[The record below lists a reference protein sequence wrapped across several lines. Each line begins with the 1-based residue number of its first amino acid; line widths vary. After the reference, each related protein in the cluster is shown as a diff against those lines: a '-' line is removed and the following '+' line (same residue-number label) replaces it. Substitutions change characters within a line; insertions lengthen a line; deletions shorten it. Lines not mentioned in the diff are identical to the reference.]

1 MIAFT
6 EKPQD
11 EQVQANQPP
20 HPDAP
25 RVSDTVRGP
34 LVPGRETVES
44 IVVALFLALLLRA
57 FEAEAFVI
65 PTGSMAPTLMG
76 RHKDLDCSECG
87 FNFQAGA
94 SREEDDQSHTLRT
107 ELAKLDQEVERLRRL
122 ADDSSAGPQQ
132 REVATRQLDAIEAED
147 GKLAMLRLRL
157 AGKMIASATC
167 PNCGNTMRLIEGQ
180 GTNIQYD
187 ARYPSFDGDRILVDK
202 FAYDFAEP
210 QRWDVVVFKYPEDSD
225 TNYIKRLIGLPGET
239 VQLVGGDIWTSR
251 NGGKAQIARKPP
263 RVMRAMLQ
271 TVHDSDHPA
280 AVLQDEGWPP
290 AWTDWSQPGSRG
302 GRWQAEDRRRRF
314 TASCAAGESAMLRF
328 RHFMPA
334 AENWKQ
340 ARLGQGLELPARPD
354 LVDDFQAYNAIHH
367 DGHWVGDLA
376 VACRL
381 ESRSAT
387 GVMKLDL
394 VDGGQRHRCTID
406 LASGIAEL
414 AAAEGA
420 TDRVQT
426 RVQGQGSW
434 QLLFAN
440 VDDQLRLFVD
450 DQPVPLEQPVV
461 WETPFDEAA
470 QRQPVLVAVVPGE
483 DEPSD
488 LAPAGISVT
497 ATDAPVDLSVSSL
510 RVLRDGYYI
519 GAVGVGRRGEIREKS
534 VLAFPLEADQFFV
547 LGDNSAAS
555 KDGRLW
561 SDVYH
566 VDRRLLIGRAVAI
579 FWPHMV
585 PAAWHVTV
593 RLPKLGEV
601 RLPSWPNFARMRPI
615 R

>member
-1 MIAFT
+1 MTTAT
-6 EKPQD
+6 DQPAEKQSPA
-11 EQVQANQPP
+11 EPPP

-25 RVSDTVRGP
+25 RASDIVRGP

-107 ELAKLDQEVERLRRL
+107 ELAKLDREVTRLRQL
-122 ADDSSAGPQQ
+122 AGDSSAGPQQ
-132 REVATRQLDAIEAED
+132 REVARRQLAVIEAED
-147 GKLAMLRLRL
+147 GKLALLRLRL

-167 PNCGNTMRLIEGQ
+167 PNCSNVMRLIEGQ
-180 GTNIQYD
+180 GTEIRYD

-202 FAYDFAEP
+202 FAYDFADP

-225 TNYIKRLIGLPGET
+225 TNYIKRLVGLPGET
-239 VQLVGGDIWTSR
+239 VQLVGGDVWTSR
-251 NGGKAQIARKPP
+251 DGEPAVIARKPP
-263 RVMRAMLQ
+263 QVMRAMLQ

-280 AVLQDEGWPP
+280 SLMQDEGWPP
-290 AWTDWSQPGSRG
+290 AWTDWADPAAAG
-302 GRWQAEDRRRRF
+302 GRWQAADRRRSFSAR
-314 TASCAAGESAMLRF
+314 CATGESARLRF
-328 RHFMPA
+328 RHFSPRPDD
-334 AENWKQ
+334 WKQ
-340 ARLGQGLELPARPD
+340 ARLGQALDLPARPD
-354 LVDDFQAYNAIHH
+354 PVDDFQAYNAIHH

-376 VACRL
+376 IACQL
-381 ESRSAT
+381 ESRGAS
-387 GVMKLDL
+387 GVIELDL
-394 VDGGQRHRCTID
+394 VDGGRRHRCIID
-406 LASGIAEL
+406 LASGLTEL
-414 AAAEGA
+414 AAADGPTA
-420 TDRVQT
+420 RAQT
-426 RVQGQGSW
+426 AVQGVGRW

-450 DQPVPLEQPVV
+450 DSPVVFDQPVIWQMPLA
-461 WETPFDEAA
+461 EAA
-470 QRQPVLVAVVPGE
+470 ARRPLLEAIVPGDRQASDLSPVGITLTASDRAAEVAV
-483 DEPSD
+483 S
-488 LAPAGISVT
+488 A
-497 ATDAPVDLSVSSL
+497 L
-510 RVLRDGYYI
+510 RVLRDGFYI
-519 GAVGVGRRGEIREKS
+519 GAVGVGRRGEIRERA
-534 VLAFPLEADQFFV
+534 VLSFPLEADQFFV

-579 FWPHMV
+579 FWPHMM

-593 RLPKLGEV
+593 KLPWLGEV
-601 RLPSWPNFARMRPI
+601 RLPSWPNFARMRAI

>member
-1 MIAFT
+1 MT
-6 EKPQD
+6 TSTDQPEG
-11 EQVQANQPP
+11 EQAPAEQPP

-25 RVSDTVRGP
+25 RDTDTVRGP

-107 ELAKLDQEVERLRRL
+107 ELARLDREVERLRRL

-132 REVATRQLDAIEAED
+132 REVARQQLAAIEAED
-147 GKLAMLRLRL
+147 GKLALLRLRL
-157 AGKMIASATC
+157 AGKMIAAATC
-167 PNCGNTMRLIEGQ
+167 PNCGNTMQLTEGK
-180 GTNIQYD
+180 GTDIRYD

-202 FAYDFAEP
+202 FAYDFANP

-225 TNYIKRLIGLPGET
+225 TNYIKRLVGLPGET
-239 VQLVGGDIWTSR
+239 VQIVGGDIWTSR
-251 NGGKAQIARKPP
+251 NGGSSQIARKPP

-290 AWTDWSQPGSRG
+290 VWTDWAAAGGRA

-314 TASCAAGESAMLRF
+314 TASCATGESAMLRF
-328 RHFMPA
+328 RHFPPQP
-334 AENWKQ
+334 EDWKQ
-340 ARLGQGLELPARPD
+340 ARLGQALDLPARPEP
-354 LVDDFQAYNAIHH
+354 VDDFQAYNAIHH
-367 DGHWVGDLA
+367 QGHWVGDLA

-381 ESRSAT
+381 ESSSAT
-387 GVMKLDL
+387 GVVELDL
-394 VDGGQRHRCTID
+394 VDGGQRHRCSID
-406 LASGIAEL
+406 LASGIAVL
-414 AAAEGA
+414 TAAGGA
-420 TDRVQT
+420 TGRTQT
-426 RVQGQGSW
+426 VVHGQGSW
-434 QLLFAN
+434 RLLFTN
-440 VDDQLRLFVD
+440 VDDQLRLFVND
-450 DQPVPLEQPVV
+450 KPVVFEQPIV
-461 WETPFDEAA
+461 WETPLAEAA
-470 QRQPVLVAVVPGE
+470 VRQPLLAAVVPG
-483 DEPSD
+483 DDDPSD
-488 LAPAGISVT
+488 LAPAGIMVT
-497 ATDAPVDLSVSSL
+497 ASQQPAAVSVSAL
-510 RVLRDGYYI
+510 QVLRDGYYI

-593 RLPKLGEV
+593 RLPVLGEV

>member
-1 MIAFT
+1 MT
-6 EKPQD
+6 TTTDQPEG
-11 EQVQANQPP
+11 EQPPAEPPP

-25 RVSDTVRGP
+25 RDTDTVRSP

-107 ELAKLDQEVERLRRL
+107 ELARLDREVERLRRL

-132 REVATRQLDAIEAED
+132 RELARRKLADYEAED
-147 GKLAMLRLRL
+147 GKLAALRLRL
-157 AGKMIASATC
+157 AGKMIAAATC

-180 GTNIQYD
+180 GTDIRYD

-202 FAYDFAEP
+202 FAYDFADP

-225 TNYIKRLIGLPGET
+225 TNYIKRLVGLPGET
-239 VQLVGGDIWTSR
+239 VQIVGGDIWTSR
-251 NGGKAQIARKPP
+251 NAAAAAIARKPP

-290 AWTDWSQPGSRG
+290 AWTDWAAAGSRG
-302 GRWQAEDRRRRF
+302 GRWQAEDRRRQF
-314 TASCAAGESAMLRF
+314 TAACAAGESATLRF
-328 RHFMPA
+328 RHFQPQPEA
-334 AENWKQ
+334 WKQ
-340 ARLGQGLELPARPD
+340 ARLGQALDLPARPD
-354 LVDDFQAYNAIHH
+354 PVDDFQAYNAIHH
-367 DGHWVGDLA
+367 EGHWVGDLA

-387 GVMKLDL
+387 GVVELDL
-394 VDGGQRHRCTID
+394 VDAGQRHSCTID
-406 LASGIAEL
+406 LASGIAKL
-414 AAAEGA
+414 TAAGGA
-420 TDRVQT
+420 TDRAQT
-426 RVQGQGSW
+426 SVRGQGSW

-450 DQPVPLEQPVV
+450 DESVPFEQPVV
-461 WETPFDEAA
+461 WQTPLAEAA
-470 QRQPVLVAVVPGE
+470 VRQPLLVAVVPG
-483 DEPSD
+483 DDAPSD
-488 LAPAGISVT
+488 LAPAGITVT
-497 ATDAPVDLSVSSL
+497 ASDQPVEISVSAL

-593 RLPKLGEV
+593 RLPVLGEV

>member
-1 MIAFT
+1 V
-6 EKPQD
+6 
-11 EQVQANQPP
+11 VQ
-20 HPDAP
+20 
-25 RVSDTVRGP
+25 
-34 LVPGRETVES
+34 
-44 IVVALFLALLLRA
+44 
-57 FEAEAFVI
+57 
-65 PTGSMAPTLMG
+65 
-76 RHKDLDCSECG
+76 
-87 FNFQAGA
+87 
-94 SREEDDQSHTLRT
+94 
-107 ELAKLDQEVERLRRL
+107 
-122 ADDSSAGPQQ
+122 
-132 REVATRQLDAIEAED
+132 
-147 GKLAMLRLRL
+147 
-157 AGKMIASATC
+157 
-167 PNCGNTMRLIEGQ
+167 
-180 GTNIQYD
+180 
-187 ARYPSFDGDRILVDK
+187 
-202 FAYDFAEP
+202 
-210 QRWDVVVFKYPEDSD
+210 
-225 TNYIKRLIGLPGET
+225 
-239 VQLVGGDIWTSR
+239 
-251 NGGKAQIARKPP
+251 
-263 RVMRAMLQ
+263 
-271 TVHDSDHPA
+271 
-280 AVLQDEGWPP
+280 
-290 AWTDWSQPGSRG
+290 
-302 GRWQAEDRRRRF
+302 
-314 TASCAAGESAMLRF
+314 
-328 RHFMPA
+328 
-334 AENWKQ
+334 
-340 ARLGQGLELPARPD
+340 
-354 LVDDFQAYNAIHH
+354 
-367 DGHWVGDLA
+367 
-376 VACRL
+376 
-381 ESRSAT
+381 
-387 GVMKLDL
+387 LDL

-450 DQPVPLEQPVV
+450 DQLVSLEQPVV

-470 QRQPVLVAVVPGE
+470 QRQPVLMAVVPGE

-497 ATDAPVDLSVSSL
+497 ATDGPVDLSVSSL
-510 RVLRDGYYI
+510 QVLRDGYYI